1 VRLIDQLISRQPEL
15 RRLIE
20 GVSFRGPS
28 IYERC
33 KWLEPL
39 VVYEQSVIP
48 NAADHLV
55 FYCAVAYKSLTDAFV
70 LTQRQAAL
78 RRIATSKNPLSE
90 RFFNDHADGSRW
102 VSVGISHLTTSRQ
115 HLDKP
120 VVLATQT
127 PSGWSISGTVPWV
140 TAACNSQA
148 LVIAACDSEDFAQQ
162 YLFYLPM
169 DQASVQTGNQMEL
182 LALSDSNTCEVH
194 LKDAQVSHSHL
205 LHGPSTQVMSISQTS
220 GAGGLQTTAL
230 ALGLAACIIDKI
242 HSRSDRIPAI
252 KDSEVRFTDRWQEL
266 FDRMI
271 AVSEPDKLQTDSAN
285 IRKEAND
292 LVLRTSQA
300 ALAIEK
306 GAGFLVRSD
315 AARWAREALFFLV
328 WSCPQAIANEHLC
341 DLSSFH

>member
-1 VRLIDQLISRQPEL
+1 MISRQPEL

-20 GVSFRGPS
+20 GVSFSGTS
-28 IYERC
+28 ISERC

-90 RFFNDHADGSRW
+90 SYLNKHSGASRW
-102 VSVGISHLTTSRQ
+102 ISVGISHLTTSRQ
-115 HLDKP
+115 YLEKP
-120 VVLATQT
+120 VVLATPT
-127 PSGWSISGTVPWV
+127 PTGWTVSGTVPWV
-140 TAACNSQA
+140 TAASNSQA

-169 DQASVQTGNQMEL
+169 DQASVQPGNQMEL
-182 LALSDSNTCEVH
+182 LALSESNTCEVH
-194 LKDAQVSHSHL
+194 LRNAQLSQSHV
-205 LHGPSTQVMSISQTS
+205 LHGPSTQVMSISQSS

-230 ALGLAACIIDKI
+230 ALGLAACVIDKI
-242 HSRSDRIPAI
+242 HSRSGRIPTI
-252 KDSEVRFTDRWQEL
+252 IDSEMRFTERWRKL

-271 AVSEPDKLQTDSAN
+271 AASETNKSTPELAT
-285 IRKEAND
+285 IRKDAND

-306 GAGFLVRSD
+306 GAGFLVHSD